1 MKTKLLLIPALAVA
15 LSGCIVVVTG
25 DPASTPTTPID
36 SIASS
41 QLVYSSTDPADG
53 SHFVHLLKLDGS
65 SNQVVAIGWNPHLAP
80 NGKAFSFQRDGEY
93 PSGKGDHLFVRN
105 LETSSEQNVMNG
117 SDYMVSAGWTIDSQA
132 LIFDEQCSLGRVTLE
147 GSSVTT
153 LRDANC
159 FDDAPNVNP
168 VTGQIVFH
176 NANFAAGGLWIMD
189 ASGGNAKQI
198 AGTLTGDAWPAW
210 SPDGKAIVFLRTNAS
225 DLYKG
230 VLHTVKPDG
239 TSDRALSDL
248 KTDSSN
254 FVRPTAAWTPDG
266 RGIIAAVVAGGQSS
280 VRLIATKTSEKPI
293 TLKVPNAESVDFIG
307 NIAPIPAK

>member
-1 MKTKLLLIPALAVA
+1 MKIKLLLISALAVA

-25 DPASTPTTPID
+25 DPAGTPTAPID
-36 SIASS
+36 TIASS

-65 SNQVVAIGWNPHLAP
+65 INQVVAIGWNPHLAP
-80 NGKAFSFQRDGEY
+80 SGHALAFQRDGDY
-93 PSGKGDHLFVRN
+93 PAGKGDHLYVRN
-105 LETSSEQNVMNG
+105 LETGTETSVMNG
-117 SDYMVSAGWTIDSQA
+117 SDYMVSAGWTPDSQA
-132 LIFDEQCSLGRVTLE
+132 LIFDEQCSLGRVTRD
-147 GSSVTT
+147 GSSVTL

-210 SPDGKAIVFLRTNAS
+210 SPDGKSISFLRTNAD

-230 VLHTVKPDG
+230 VLHTVNPDG
-239 TSDRALSDL
+239 TNDRALTDL
-248 KTDSSN
+248 NTDSSN

-266 RGIIAAVVAGGQSS
+266 RGIIAAVVAGGQTS
-280 VRLIATKTSEKPI
+280 VRLIATKTSDKPV
-293 TLKVPNAESVDFIG
+293 TLKVPNADAVDFIG
-307 NIAPIPAK
+307 NIAPVSIK